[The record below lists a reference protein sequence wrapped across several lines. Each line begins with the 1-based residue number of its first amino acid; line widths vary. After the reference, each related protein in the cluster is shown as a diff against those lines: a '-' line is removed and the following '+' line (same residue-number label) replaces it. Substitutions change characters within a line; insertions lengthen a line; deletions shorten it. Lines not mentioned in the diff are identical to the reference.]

1 MSQDGGRPPELQPS
15 GRRQAAGGQ
24 LEIFTRR
31 PPLHPCA
38 CAQPCSTLQKAGFA
52 SPSPTWWPRLVVPPA
67 GRGCSEPSGH
77 QPGSGLQPRSPAP
90 EARSPFSSHAGPA
103 VHPKNADALPGSFHW
118 TLRFSPYSGS
128 GWKRG
133 AFRSDQ
139 PDPFA
144 RFPALVSSTSMSLGF
159 KEASDIRDSHQG
171 VCGHNCSWP
180 HDPWRL
186 SAKLVGTGDSEE
198 GTALP
203 FIAYFASYIHFLK
216 PFCHLN
222 ICQLKVFYLGFC
234 TEKPMSF
241 YRVTHA

>member
-67 GRGCSEPSGH
+67 GRVMLRALGPPAGFRPPAKISCSRG
-77 QPGSGLQPRSPAP
+77 
-90 EARSPFSSHAGPA
+90 PFSSRASPA
-103 VHPKNADALPGSFHW
+103 VHPKDADALPGSFHW

-186 SAKLVGTGDSEE
+186 SAKLLGHRGLRGGHS
-198 GTALP
+198 
-203 FIAYFASYIHFLK
+203 ASLHSLFCFVHSFLET
-216 PFCHLN
+216 LLS
-222 ICQLKVFYLGFC
+222 LKYLSIKGFL
-234 TEKPMSF
+234 SGLL
-241 YRVTHA
+241 H